1 MLDGAPDPTFGM
13 LPDEKSTWDISL
25 QKMEKKLVTE
35 LDEVYVSGVVC
46 HSKFVLLNTSKI
58 VGFKKKILS
67 CFLF

>member
-46 HSKFVLLNTSKI
+46 HSKFV
-58 VGFKKKILS
+58 
-67 CFLF
+67 